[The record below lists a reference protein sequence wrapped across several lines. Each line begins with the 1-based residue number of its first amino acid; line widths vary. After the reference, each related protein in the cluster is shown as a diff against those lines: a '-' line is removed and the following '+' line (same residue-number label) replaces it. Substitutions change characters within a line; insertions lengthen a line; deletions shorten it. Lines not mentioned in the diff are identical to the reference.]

1 MPTIR
6 VLLVEDNRLLRD
18 GALAMLNAEADI
30 RAISIPCV
38 DERALG
44 RAKVVNPHVVLLDL
58 GQKTENTFEMLA
70 TIRTELPSSAIVV
83 MALFPAQV
91 NVIDLVKV
99 GVSGFILKDTA
110 IDEFYRTIRVV
121 AKGEK
126 VLPGP
131 LTDSVFTQIVDH
143 AILKTKPE
151 QLAKFVQMTLREQ
164 EVVDLISLGR
174 SNREIASALGIAV
187 YTVKSHVHNILKK
200 LALHT
205 RLELASYSLSK
216 ERELAPPQSG
226 VSLTATPRQDE

>member
-30 RAISIPCV
+30 RAISIPSV
-38 DERALG
+38 EARALE
-44 RAKVVNPHVVLLDL
+44 RAKVINPHVVLLDL
-58 GQKTENTFEMLA
+58 GQKTENTFNMLT
-70 TIRTELPSSAIVV
+70 TIRTELPTSAIVV
-83 MALFPAQV
+83 MALFPAQE
-91 NVIDLVKV
+91 NVVDLVKI

-143 AILKTKPE
+143 AISKNKPE

-174 SNREIASALGIAV
+174 SNREIAGALDIAV

-205 RLELASYSLSK
+205 RLELASYSLSR
-216 ERELAPPQSG
+216 ERKQGSPAWGASP
-226 VSLTATPRQDE
+226 TATPRYDA